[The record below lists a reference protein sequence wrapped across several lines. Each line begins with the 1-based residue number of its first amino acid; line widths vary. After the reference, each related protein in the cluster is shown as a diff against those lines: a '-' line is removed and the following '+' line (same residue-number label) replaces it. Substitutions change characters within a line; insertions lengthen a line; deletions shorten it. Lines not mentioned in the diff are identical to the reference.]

1 MEGGGLAVSTPCSY
15 WLYSLHI
22 YRVPLVR
29 LRFMALVQANESL
42 HPVRSHF
49 TMKYCIYFLSATPLK
64 IQQKCS
70 CKEKSAPFLVDIT
83 WNIYEIR
90 YGFFSVY
97 HLSPV
102 NHPVV
107 ETNLQGDNYTR
118 CNLQSISPLGW
129 ISKMASLYIYL
140 SALKKKAIFTLLTKA
155 ILEKI
160 VNS

>member
-1 MEGGGLAVSTPCSY
+1 MN
-15 WLYSLHI
+15 LYTLWEAI
-22 YRVPLVR
+22 LP
-29 LRFMALVQANESL
+29 
-42 HPVRSHF
+42 
-49 TMKYCIYFLSATPLK
+49 
-64 IQQKCS
+64 
-70 CKEKSAPFLVDIT
+70 
-83 WNIYEIR
+83 WNIAFTLWVPHHSKFSKNVHAKKNLPFFCR
-90 YGFFSVY
+90 YHMEYLRDWVRFFSVY

-160 VNS
+160 VNFVTRKCIFWTHLGKNNNNERQYLLWNNPAICV

>member
-1 MEGGGLAVSTPCSY
+1 MEYLRDWV
-15 WLYSLHI
+15 WL
-22 YRVPLVR
+22 
-29 LRFMALVQANESL
+29 
-42 HPVRSHF
+42 
-49 TMKYCIYFLSATPLK
+49 
-64 IQQKCS
+64 
-70 CKEKSAPFLVDIT
+70 
-83 WNIYEIR
+83 
-90 YGFFSVY
+90 FSVY

-140 SALKKKAIFTLLTKA
+140 SALKKETILVFILLRKE

-160 VNS
+160 VNSSQGNAFFDRI